1 MTKKEYNN
9 EPIFYCKNCLS
20 LSIIKDDIEEVDVCK
35 ICGSIESA
43 RSSFVEWEDK
53 FINTY
58 GNNYMSIPNKEFK
71 KMVTWL

>member
-1 MTKKEYNN
+1 MERGYYIERNPDVAT
-9 EPIFYCKNCLS
+9 ILQ
-20 LSIIKDDIEEVDVCK
+20 KDDIEEVDVCK
-35 ICGSIESA
+35 ICGSIEST